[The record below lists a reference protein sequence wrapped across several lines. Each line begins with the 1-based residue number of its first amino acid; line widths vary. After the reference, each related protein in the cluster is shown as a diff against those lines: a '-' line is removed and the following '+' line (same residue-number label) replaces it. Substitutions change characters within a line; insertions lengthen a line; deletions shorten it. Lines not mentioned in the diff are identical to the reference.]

1 MLSGQ
6 NYKSNQFSLR
16 IDEVTSL
23 IKETESKFKNLDKS
37 LKKQFPATSRNSPI
51 YLSMEIQ
58 YGEFGEII
66 DRINT
71 AGPLFK
77 KNGRAY
83 EKLFGGPF
91 KRMDQITSEDE
102 EFPEVKQLANKIES
116 IITSV
121 SEDLSHV
128 GALENFLIESLR
140 RSEEVFELNKELKK
154 EISSFS
160 RDVERSRKIVNSTES
175 RFNDASGWLRNYPVF
190 NEGEAIR
197 KDLRSRYE
205 SYSNNQTELQNMV
218 KQMNYFL
225 SGSANEGEE
234 QTVWELFDQLN
245 DKKIQI
251 ISKMVSFPDILVDQ
265 VEKLEL
271 FTQVLID
278 FKKEVENSE
287 NDFKKNLLSV
297 NREVTDN
304 RQENGEIINQL
315 KEIKLTIDLYPI
327 ILKADSVEASL
338 SIMQENYEEME
349 DSLTVTMKKFE
360 RFLSGTLI
368 SEEEITARSLYEITL
383 NQGNQQLVDLKAQPN
398 KLSMQ
403 RKKLKDLNNLI
414 IQFSEVLNEME
425 ENISI
430 LNKSIRDEEEG
441 LIDDSLRYISLNE
454 RIPED
459 LNKNSFP
466 YHELGKSFSD
476 IEIKLIEAREVLND
490 LKISREKFISHV
502 GKMDGIK
509 TDPSQYERF
518 NELQKD
524 FSELKKIGER
534 RIKELD
540 DTIKV
545 FRQVIIDNYLNTPE
559 FWALKYTVEE
569 ESSRRGGQIIKENF
583 GYLLDMNRF
592 RAEKYHG
599 HLISDFE
606 LKLIKRGNDN
616 PIFELVFSGK
626 NEFIIEGIQ
635 VLNGKGELFFESLRD
650 NVKSKTEDKIVNFE
664 WIIDV
669 NENVISQISNET
681 EHTLRILYVTVSSRV
696 NLTGYTTRIYKEYR
710 IPKVRL
716 KSWRRIIGSFQENI
730 S

>member
-37 LKKQFPATSRNSPI
+37 LKKQFPATSRNAPI

-102 EFPEVKQLANKIES
+102 EFTEVKQLANKIES

-225 SGSANEGEE
+225 SGSANQGEE
-234 QTVWELFDQLN
+234 ETVWELFDQLN

-251 ISKMVSFPDILVDQ
+251 ISKMV
-265 VEKLEL
+265 
-271 FTQVLID
+271 
-278 FKKEVENSE
+278 
-287 NDFKKNLLSV
+287 
-297 NREVTDN
+297 
-304 RQENGEIINQL
+304 
-315 KEIKLTIDLYPI
+315 
-327 ILKADSVEASL
+327 
-338 SIMQENYEEME
+338 
-349 DSLTVTMKKFE
+349 
-360 RFLSGTLI
+360 
-368 SEEEITARSLYEITL
+368 
-383 NQGNQQLVDLKAQPN
+383 
-398 KLSMQ
+398 
-403 RKKLKDLNNLI
+403 
-414 IQFSEVLNEME
+414 
-425 ENISI
+425 
-430 LNKSIRDEEEG
+430 
-441 LIDDSLRYISLNE
+441 
-454 RIPED
+454 
-459 LNKNSFP
+459 
-466 YHELGKSFSD
+466 
-476 IEIKLIEAREVLND
+476 
-490 LKISREKFISHV
+490 
-502 GKMDGIK
+502 
-509 TDPSQYERF
+509 
-518 NELQKD
+518 
-524 FSELKKIGER
+524 
-534 RIKELD
+534 
-540 DTIKV
+540 
-545 FRQVIIDNYLNTPE
+545 
-559 FWALKYTVEE
+559 
-569 ESSRRGGQIIKENF
+569 
-583 GYLLDMNRF
+583 
-592 RAEKYHG
+592 
-599 HLISDFE
+599 
-606 LKLIKRGNDN
+606 
-616 PIFELVFSGK
+616 
-626 NEFIIEGIQ
+626 
-635 VLNGKGELFFESLRD
+635 
-650 NVKSKTEDKIVNFE
+650 
-664 WIIDV
+664 
-669 NENVISQISNET
+669 
-681 EHTLRILYVTVSSRV
+681 
-696 NLTGYTTRIYKEYR
+696 
-710 IPKVRL
+710 
-716 KSWRRIIGSFQENI
+716 
-730 S
+730 